1 MTLSLRW
8 NRLPPIPN
16 REGFAGSFA
25 GVSGGALV
33 VAGGANFPDKRPWE
47 GGTKVW
53 YDSVFVLEK
62 PDGAWRLAGK
72 LPRPLGYG
80 VSVTTKDGIVCIG
93 GSNAQGHHAGVFLL
107 SWRDGKLATTS
118 LPPLPRPCAN
128 MSGALVGNTLYIAG
142 GIERPDA
149 TTALKMFWAL
159 DLDDVEGGSRPPGAI
174 SQAAKN
180 RARRSRSTWRELE
193 PWPGRERMLATAG
206 ACDGSFFLFSGTVL
220 RAGPDGKPVREWL
233 RDAYRYT
240 AGAGWKRIA
249 DLPRVSVAA
258 PSPAPCSWEGRLSSR
273 PTDAAAGKP
282 PLPASAASR
291 LLVLGGD
298 DGAQVNTPPTAHK
311 GFPRDVLA
319 YDAKA
324 DTWRVVGEVPFSLVT
339 TTAVE
344 WNGRI
349 VVPGGEARPGVRSP
363 EVWTFGP
370 TRPH

>member
-1 MTLSLRW
+1 MTPSHHWRQ
-8 NRLPPIPN
+8 LPSIPN

-25 GVSGGALV
+25 GVSGGALI
-33 VAGGANFPDKRPWE
+33 VAGGSNFPDKRPWE

-62 PDGAWRLAGK
+62 PDGAWKLAGR

-80 VSVTTKDGIVCIG
+80 VSVTTRDGIVCVG
-93 GSNAQGHHAGVFLL
+93 GSNAQGHHADAFLL
-107 SWRDGKLATTS
+107 NWRDGKLATTP

-128 MSGALVGNTLYIAG
+128 MSGALVDSTLYVAG
-142 GIERPDA
+142 GIATPDA
-149 TTALKMFWAL
+149 MTALKTFWAL
-159 DLDDVEGGSRPPGAI
+159 DLGNVKAGW
-174 SQAAKN
+174 Q
-180 RARRSRSTWRELE
+180 ELA

-206 ACDGSFFLFSGTVL
+206 TCGDSFFLFSGAAL

-233 RDAYRYT
+233 RDAYRYS
-240 AGAGWKRIA
+240 AGSGWKRIT

-258 PSPAPCSWEGRLSSR
+258 PSPAFN
-273 PTDAAAGKP
+273 
-282 PLPASAASR
+282 

-324 DTWRVVGEVPFSLVT
+324 DTWCVGSEVPFSLVT
-339 TTAVE
+339 TTVVE
-344 WNGRI
+344 WNGHI
-349 VVPGGEARPGVRSP
+349 VIPGGEARPGVRSP

-370 TRPH
+370 ARPH